1 MKDLNILIPT
11 YNDKESIS
19 KLVLEI
25 NNESEK
31 IKNFKI
37 NIIIIDDGSLE
48 NLNSKLFIG
57 LNNISIF
64 YLKLN
69 KNYGHQM
76 AIYVGLL
83 YCNKNN
89 KENLIIMDGDGED
102 KPSDIKKILDE
113 AYTYPNT
120 TIVARRSKRKDS
132 FLFKVMYFFYK
143 ILFLILTGKKIDFGN
158 FSFINKAHLKILL
171 THGTLKQHL
180 ASTILKSNISI
191 KKISLDKGK
200 RYFGKPKMNLENLI
214 FLGLNAITVFSSQVI
229 IRVIIFSII
238 FFIFLSIVFILI
250 FYLRFFSDFLI
261 PGQATYA
268 LGFLITINLIILV
281 NSLLLSFMHSS
292 LNLNYN
298 SNDDDYKEFLLFE
311 EYLKTK

>member
-11 YNDKESIS
+11 YNDEKSIS
-19 KLVLEI
+19 KLLSEI
-25 NNESEK
+25 NIEGENIE
-31 IKNFKI
+31 NFKI
-37 NIIIIDDGSLE
+37 NIIIIDDGSIQ
-48 NLNSKLFIG
+48 NLQNNQFLG

-83 YCNKNN
+83 YCNQNN

-102 KPSDIKKILDE
+102 KPSDIKKILNESYNHPDK
-113 AYTYPNT
+113 
-120 TIVARRSKRKDS
+120 TIVARRLKRRDS
-132 FLFKVMYFFYK
+132 ILFKIMYFFYK
-143 ILFLILTGKKIDFGN
+143 ILFFILTGKKINFGN
-158 FSFINKAHLKILL
+158 FCFICKNHLKILL
-171 THGTLKQHL
+171 SHASLKQHL
-180 ASTILKSNISI
+180 ASTILKSQIPI
-191 KKISLDKGK
+191 KRISLDKGK

-229 IRVIIFSII
+229 IRVIIISII
-238 FFIFLSIVFILI
+238 FFLILSIFFILV
-250 FYLRFFSDFLI
+250 FYMRFFSDFLI

-281 NSLLLSFMHSS
+281 NSLLLSFMHSP
-292 LNLNYN
+292 LN
-298 SNDDDYKEFLLFE
+298 SNNDLKDYDYKNFLLFE
-311 EYLKTK
+311 ENFKNK

>member
-11 YNDKESIS
+11 YNDEKSIS
-19 KLVLEI
+19 KLISEI
-25 NNESEK
+25 DIESEK

-37 NIIIIDDGSLE
+37 NIIIIDDGSLK
-48 NLNSKLFIG
+48 NLHSELFLD
-57 LNNISIF
+57 LNNISII

-89 KENLIIMDGDGED
+89 KENLMIMDGDGED

-113 AYTYPNT
+113 TYNHPNT
-120 TIVARRSKRKDS
+120 TIVAKRLKRKDS
-132 FLFKVMYFFYK
+132 LLFKVMYFFYK
-143 ILFLILTGKKIDFGN
+143 ILFFVLTGKKIDFGN
-158 FSFINKAHLKILL
+158 FSFICKNHLKILL
-171 THGTLKQHL
+171 SHITLKQHL
-180 ASTILKSNISI
+180 ASTILKSKIPI
-191 KKISLDKGK
+191 KKISLDKGN

-238 FFIFLSIVFILI
+238 FFLLLSIIFILV

-292 LNLNYN
+292 LNLNHNLSDY
-298 SNDDDYKEFLLFE
+298 DYKEFLLFE
-311 EYLKTK
+311 ENLKTK